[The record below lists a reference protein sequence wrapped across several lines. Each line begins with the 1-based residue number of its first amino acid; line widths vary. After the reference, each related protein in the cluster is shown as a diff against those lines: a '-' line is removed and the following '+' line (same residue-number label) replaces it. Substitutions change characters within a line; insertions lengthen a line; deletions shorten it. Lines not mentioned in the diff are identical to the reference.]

1 VAESS
6 DAARAAA
13 GRSWADFKYPAWAGI
28 WVLTRLYMVAQ
39 VGFWNNVGGRDF
51 QDVGTYEVWSGVLS
65 EGLMPGG
72 HAWQYPPGA
81 AFLLLIP
88 RTVGDYGVG
97 FVVLMLAL
105 DLIGLALTMRL
116 GRREGRDLG
125 VWTWLLVLPTLE
137 VLPILRFDLVPTVIA
152 MAMLLVVHLR
162 PRWFGALAGL
172 GAAIKVWPL
181 FLLLCEWDR
190 GRLLR
195 SAATALGTIALVFV
209 VAQLC
214 FGDTFGFLDQQND
227 RGLQKEAVAATP
239 WQLREVVTG
248 TPVPELTRFG
258 SHEVGSD
265 LADAVSQALT
275 VAALLALLAAA
286 LWWLARDRAIRA
298 GADQLRDLA
307 LARDFAFTVVLLFVV
322 TSRVLSPQFMI
333 WLVGMAAVVL
343 SSRRTRLL
351 RPALVVI
358 AATIISGG
366 ISSVATDLVVRNVA
380 LVVALVDAAVTLTLA
395 VLPAAAGSSRSAEIA
410 GSSPASSLSPAG
422 RDGACRPRS

>member
-1 VAESS
+1 VKESS
-6 DAARAAA
+6 SPAKIA
-13 GRSWADFKYPAWAGI
+13 GGSFWADFKYPAWIGI

-39 VGFWNNVGGRDF
+39 VGFWNHVGGRDF
-51 QDVGTYEVWSGVLS
+51 QDVGTYEVWSGMLADGS
-65 EGLMPGG
+65 MPAGD
-72 HAWQYPPGA
+72 AWQYPPGA
-81 AFLLLIP
+81 AFLFLIP
-88 RTVGDYGVG
+88 RIGGDYGIA
-97 FVVLMLAL
+97 FIVLMLAL

-116 GRREGRDLG
+116 ARREGRDLG
-125 VWTWLLVLPTLE
+125 VWTWLLVLPMLE
-137 VLPILRFDLVPTVIA
+137 VLPLLRFDLVPTVIA
-152 MAMLLVVHLR
+152 MAMLLVIHFR
-162 PRWFGALAGL
+162 PLWFGALAGL

-181 FLLLCEWDR
+181 FLLLGEWDR
-190 GRLLR
+190 RRLFR
-195 SAATALGTIALVFV
+195 SAVAALGAIALVFV

-214 FGDTFGFLDQQND
+214 FGDTFGFLDHQNG

-265 LADAVSQALT
+265 LADSVSQALT

-298 GADQLRDLA
+298 GAEQLRDLA

-343 SSRRTRLL
+343 SSKRTRLL
-351 RPALVVI
+351 RPALVVV
-358 AATIISGG
+358 AAAIISGG
-366 ISSVATDLVVRNVA
+366 ISGDATDLVLRNVA

-395 VLPAAAGSSRSAEIA
+395 VLPAAVGSKPVGRSPGIAKSVTRSR
-410 GSSPASSLSPAG
+410 
-422 RDGACRPRS
+422 RR